1 MALLECLARTWD
13 HIHRNLFP
21 WLTEEVGP
29 LTATHKQ
36 VVIALEVADL
46 EGFVQTWSGD
56 PGRPPRD
63 RVALARAFVA
73 KAVLDLPTTVML
85 LDRLKVDKPLRRMCG
100 WESVK
105 QIPSESTFSRA
116 FAEFAASG
124 LPERVHEALVR
135 RTYKG
140 RLVGHISR
148 DATAIEAR
156 EKPVK
161 IAPPAA
167 PAVPAEPAKPAAPAE
182 LVPPAELALP
192 AAPAKLAPTAAPAE
206 LAKPKRKRGRPK
218 KGEVV
223 PPKEPSRLERQATM
237 TLSQML
243 EDLPK
248 HCAVGAKRNAKGHT
262 VSWIGYKL
270 HLDIADGDIP
280 ISALLTSA
288 SVHDSQAAIPL
299 ATITAGRVT
308 NLYDLMDAAYDA
320 AEIKANSIA
329 LGHVP
334 IIDCNPR
341 NTAGL
346 KQAIATE
353 AQAQRAAG
361 YTPAEDRRYNQRS
374 SCERVNGGVKDN
386 YGARHVRVRGSEKV
400 FCHLMFGILAFTAHQ
415 LMRMVT

>member
-1 MALLECLARTWD
+1 MPLLECLARTWD

-21 WLTEEVGP
+21 WLTEELGP
-29 LTATHKQ
+29 LSEAHKQ
-36 VVIALEVADL
+36 VVVAIEVADL
-46 EGFVQTWSGD
+46 EGVVQTWSGE

-63 RVALARAFVA
+63 RVALARAFLA

-85 LDRLKVDKPLRRMCG
+85 IDRLEVDRPLRRLCG
-100 WESVK
+100 WETVK
-105 QIPSESTFSRA
+105 QIPGESTFSRA

-124 LPERVHEALVR
+124 LPVRVHEALVR
-135 RTYKG
+135 RTYQG
-140 RLVGHISR
+140 RLVGHIAR

-156 EKPVK
+156 EKPVR
-161 IAPPAA
+161 IATSSSAQA
-167 PAVPAEPAKPAAPAE
+167 STRARASTRAQ
-182 LVPPAELALP
+182 PPAEG
-192 AAPAKLAPTAAPAE
+192 AA
-206 LAKPKRKRGRPK
+206 PKRKRGRPK

-223 PPKEPSRLERQATM
+223 APKEASTSAQPSRLARQASM
-237 TLSQML
+237 SLPQML
-243 EDLPK
+243 ADLPT

-262 VSWIGYKL
+262 VRWIGYKL

-280 ISALLTSA
+280 ISAILTSA

-299 ATITAGRVT
+299 ATITAKRVT

-320 AEIKANSIA
+320 AEITAGSIA

-334 IIDCNPR
+334 IIDTNPR

-353 AQAQRAAG
+353 AQAQRSAG
-361 YTPAEDRRYNQRS
+361 YTLAEDRRYNQRS
-374 SCERVNGGVKDN
+374 SCERVNGSIKDN
-386 YGARHVRVRGSEKV
+386 YGARHIRVRGHAKV
-400 FCHLMFGILAFTAHQ
+400 FCHLMFGILALTAHQ